1 MLQRNELF
9 WMSTTR
15 DYLLLLERECR
26 VLNMGTQGLYLAPP
40 VKLETCWVLN
50 WRTQSATKP
59 PTASTPLAPQVKPL
73 FLLSNEDT
81 YLGFY

>member
-1 MLQRNELF
+1 MIN
-9 WMSTTR
+9 
-15 DYLLLLERECR
+15 LE
-26 VLNMGTQGLYLAPP
+26 TQGFRLVPQ

-81 YLGFY
+81 YLGAY

>member
-1 MLQRNELF
+1 
-9 WMSTTR
+9 MSTPR
-15 DYLLLLERECR
+15 DYLLQLERGCQ
-26 VLNMGTQGLYLAPP
+26 VLNMGTQGSHLAPR

-59 PTASTPLAPQVKPL
+59 PMASTPLAPQVKPL

-81 YLGFY
+81 YLGAY

>member
-1 MLQRNELF
+1 
-9 WMSTTR
+9 MSTPR
-15 DYLLLLERECR
+15 DYLLWLERESR
-26 VLNMGTQGLYLAPP
+26 VLNMGPQGSHLAPR

-59 PTASTPLAPQVKPL
+59 PMASNPLAPRVKPI

-81 YLGFY
+81 YLGAY